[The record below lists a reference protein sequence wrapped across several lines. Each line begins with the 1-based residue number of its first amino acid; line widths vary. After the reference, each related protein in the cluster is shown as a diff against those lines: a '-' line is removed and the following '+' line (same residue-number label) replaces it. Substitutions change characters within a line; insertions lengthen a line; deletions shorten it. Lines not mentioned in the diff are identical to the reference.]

1 MYPFTTCVD
10 LRRIVLEEAYAV
22 ASSSLYA
29 KCAKERKKF
38 SMVVILVSN

>member
-1 MYPFTTCVD
+1 MYPFTISVD
-10 LRRIVLEEAYAV
+10 LRRIVSEQGYAV
-22 ASSSLYA
+22 SSSSLYA